1 MSPIF
6 GRMCIYDNAQ
16 QTQHDPTEKPI
27 KEPKA
32 THDETKGTGEFV
44 VRVQIVR
51 SVQLFGGTLV
61 VVIGSGDVLEV

>member
-6 GRMCIYDNAQ
+6 GRMYIRYAQ
-16 QTQHDPTEKPI
+16 ETQHDSIEKPI